1 LDAISYQLV
10 LVTAV
15 GLLCACYELLLLHH
29 TTFVCQTFLA
39 VQSVQQAWHRIV
51 NTASTYA
58 HAIASTSLLL
68 PLSMSSKLWQWT
80 KNGPAVQLPNIQ
92 YRVSVAFRKSREYL
106 LLDLY

>member
-1 LDAISYQLV
+1 MQYCV
-10 LVTAV
+10 
-15 GLLCACYELLLLHH
+15 LLLLMYVRL
-29 TTFVCQTFLA
+29 VCVLFCDC

-80 KNGPAVQLPNIQ
+80 KNGPAVRLPHVN
-92 YRVSVAFRKSREYL
+92 YRVSITFERCRRGS
-106 LLDLY
+106 